1 MYNLFIVDD
10 HPLMREG
17 LAMIL
22 ESQPDFNIVAMAGS
36 AEEAMENIEKHRVDL
51 LIVDISLPGMSG
63 LELVKHM
70 SALKPTLKMLVMS
83 RHDEQLYAERVIRSG
98 AKGYVMK
105 VEARKVI
112 IEAIRKILG
121 GGIYISDA
129 INERL
134 IQSMMPGRR
143 PIGQSPLEILSDR
156 ELEIFEMSESRGRRS
171 AVRGVYRPN
180 HLFKDGSYYS
190 GQIDMPEGSE
200 VKPGETGRVI
210 AKMWD
215 SGDLLGRLEQGVEWE
230 IAEGGWVVGRA
241 KLIDTLPN

>member
-156 ELEIFEMSESRGRRS
+156 ELEIFEM
-171 AVRGVYRPN
+171 
-180 HLFKDGSYYS
+180 
-190 GQIDMPEGSE
+190 
-200 VKPGETGRVI
+200 TGRGY
-210 AKMWD
+210 K
-215 SGDLLGRLEQGVEWE
+215 SGE
-230 IAEGGWVVGRA
+230 IAERLHISPKTVESYRTRIKDKLSLTSAAELMKHAVQWVESSE
-241 KLIDTLPN
+241 